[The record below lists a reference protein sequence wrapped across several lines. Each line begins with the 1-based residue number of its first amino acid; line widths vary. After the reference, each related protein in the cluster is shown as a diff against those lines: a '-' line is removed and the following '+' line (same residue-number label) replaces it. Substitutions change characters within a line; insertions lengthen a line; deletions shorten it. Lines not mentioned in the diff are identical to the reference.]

1 VHALLV
7 ELVRPRDR
15 DLPTLDQSAVGMAAT
30 TGLCHAVPVGR
41 GIRVRLRPYLMS
53 LPMAVEAQ
61 GSFFDPVG
69 EGAAVDT
76 AQIDLDGLFVAA
88 LR

>member
-1 VHALLV
+1 
-7 ELVRPRDR
+7 
-15 DLPTLDQSAVGMAAT
+15 
-30 TGLCHAVPVGR
+30 
-41 GIRVRLRPYLMS
+41 MS

-88 LR
+88 LT